1 MPSPIVSATFQ
12 AAGLSTV
19 SNICAQLI
27 DAYQKSTPFA
37 FDLAQLL
44 RFVALAFLTA
54 PPNYHWQQFLERS
67 FPAYLNADG
76 TAGTGRAAD
85 AGRAKDDVEMK
96 AGVANDIVGVGSGDA
111 SEARGDAAG
120 RGKFSLRNTLTKWF
134 IDCITMGAIMNTV
147 AFLVLMG
154 VMKGQGWTQ
163 ISSNIRTV
171 CVSHGKCVVSLLTGS
186 LGDDPDYCGR
196 VQDLANCVHH
206 QLLLHPCPPPHCVPE
221 LHWPALGHLHEPCR
235 G

>member
-27 DAYQKSTPFA
+27 DAYQKSSPFA
-37 FDLAQLL
+37 LDLAQLL

-54 PPNYHWQQFLERS
+54 PPNYHWQQLLERS

-96 AGVANDIVGVGSGDA
+96 AGVADDIVGVGVGSGDV
-111 SEARGDAAG
+111 SEQRGDAAG
-120 RGKFSLRNTLTKWF
+120 RGRFSLRNTLTKWF

-171 CVSHGKCVVSLLTGS
+171 CVSWKSCCV
-186 LGDDPDYCGR
+186 
-196 VQDLANCVHH
+196 
-206 QLLLHPCPPPHCVPE
+206 
-221 LHWPALGHLHEPCR
+221 
-235 G
+235 

>member
-12 AAGLSTV
+12 AASLSTV

-27 DAYQKSTPFA
+27 DAYQKSAPFA

-76 TAGTGRAAD
+76 TAGTGRAGD

-96 AGVANDIVGVGSGDA
+96 AGVANDIVGVGSGDS
-111 SEARGDAAG
+111 SEQRGDAAG
-120 RGKFSLRNTLTKWF
+120 RGRFSLRNTLTKWF

-171 CVSHGKCVVSLLTGS
+171 CALPLTFNGAISSTDWFCRRQSRLLWLGTRSGRLRPSSASPSSLST
-186 LGDDPDYCGR
+186 
-196 VQDLANCVHH
+196 A
-206 QLLLHPCPPPHCVPE
+206 
-221 LHWPALGHLHEPCR
+221 ALYS
-235 G
+235 